1 MKAIIFLL
9 CAMLPLIHCTHK
21 SGEQSREPATVTSS
35 QKRLPNLAQKLPNYE
50 ICQERNQ
57 QKSKMYIEEKIQE
70 LPFDLLKDHTD
81 DWDKSI
87 PIQCIQFAQKNFRG
101 TFAYCKNEDAK
112 PEMGAPRPCLTENYT
127 QLVYNAFHDVKNC
140 FNLDPKNSFL
150 QIMIESGF
158 HINAINKTGFDSG
171 VAQFTK
177 NGIYRVTERNLIDRT
192 RKILLESSNPACQ
205 RIASTMGKLDLD
217 SFSLEKRCSMMAL
230 PQNPYRGFLMHYLHT
245 LRDQIFFKEQLI
257 QLRPQLQEIINDEII
272 EQLVYFAYNR
282 GKTGTLRLLDGY
294 LDNRQ
299 KAGQVVTS
307 DDLNLWANLSQIRS
321 DLKLLPAARAAIKKA
336 KIKKMTFA
344 QYAVLYDQNYLANIS
359 EARDFVRSRFG
370 DQCSF

>member
-9 CAMLPLIHCTHK
+9 CAMLTLIQCAHK
-21 SGEQSREPATVTSS
+21 SNEQSREPAAVTNT
-35 QKRLPNLAQKLPNYE
+35 QKRLPNYE
-50 ICQERNQ
+50 ICQ
-57 QKSKMYIEEKIQE
+57 QKSKMYIEDKILE
-70 LPFDLLKDHTD
+70 LPFDLLKNHND

-101 TFAYCKNEDAK
+101 DFAYCENENAK
-112 PEMGAPRPCLTENYT
+112 PKKGAPRPCLTENYT

-158 HINAINKTGFDSG
+158 HINAFNKTGFDSG

-177 NGIYRVTERNLIDRT
+177 NGIHRVTERNLIDRT
-192 RKILLESSNPACQ
+192 RKILLESSSPACQ

-217 SFSLEKRCSMMAL
+217 SFSLEKRCSMIAL

-257 QLRPQLQEIINDEII
+257 QKRPQLKDLLNYEMI

-282 GKTGTLRLLDGY
+282 GITGTLRLLDGY

-299 KAGQVVTS
+299 KVGQVVTAE
-307 DDLNLWANLSQIRS
+307 DLNLIANLSEIRS
-321 DLKLLPAARAAIKKA
+321 DLKRLPASREAIKKA

>member
-1 MKAIIFLL
+1 
-9 CAMLPLIHCTHK
+9 MLTLIHCAHK
-21 SGEQSREPATVTSS
+21 SHEQSTEQSREPAAVINS
-35 QKRLPNLAQKLPNYE
+35 QKRLPNLAQKLPVYE
-50 ICQERNQ
+50 MCQN
-57 QKSKMYIEEKIQE
+57 KSKLYIEEKIQE
-70 LPFDLLKDHTD
+70 LPFDLLKDHAD

-87 PIQCIQFAQKNFRG
+87 PVQCIQFAQKNFRG
-101 TFAYCKNEDAK
+101 SYAYCENEDAK
-112 PEMGAPRPCLTENYT
+112 PKIGASRPCLTESYT
-127 QLVYNAFHDVKNC
+127 NLVNNAFHDVKNC

-177 NGIYRVTERNLIDRT
+177 NGIYRVTERNLIERT
-192 RKILLESSNPACQ
+192 RKILLESSSPACQ
-205 RIASTMGKLDLD
+205 RVASTMGKLDLD

-257 QLRPQLQEIINDEII
+257 QKRPHLKNILNDEII

-282 GKTGTLRLLDGY
+282 GITGTLRLLDGY

-299 KAGQVVTS
+299 QAGQIITTH
-307 DDLNLWANLSQIRS
+307 DLNLWANLSQIRL

-344 QYAVLYDQNYLANIS
+344 QYAVLYDQNYLANLS
-359 EARDFVRSRFG
+359 EARDFVRSKFG

>member
-1 MKAIIFLL
+1 
-9 CAMLPLIHCTHK
+9 MLTLIQCTHK
-21 SGEQSREPATVTSS
+21 SNQQSREPAAVANT
-35 QKRLPNLAQKLPNYE
+35 QKRLPNLAQKLSNYE
-50 ICQERNQ
+50 ICH
-57 QKSKMYIEEKIQE
+57 QKSKMYIEEKIEE
-70 LPFDLLKDHTD
+70 LPFDLLKDHND

-87 PIQCIQFAQKNFRG
+87 PIQCIQFAQKNFTG
-101 TFAYCKNEDAK
+101 SFAYCANEDAK
-112 PEMGAPRPCLTENYT
+112 PKMGAPRPCLTENYT

-158 HINAINKTGFDSG
+158 HVNAINKTGFDSG

-177 NGIYRVTERNLIDRT
+177 NGIHRVTERNLIDRT
-192 RKILLESSNPACQ
+192 RKILLESSSPSCQ
-205 RIASTMGKLDLD
+205 RIASTMGKLDID

-230 PQNPYRGFLMHYLHT
+230 PQNPYRGFLMYYLHT
-245 LRDQIFFKEQLI
+245 LRDQIFFKEKLVQK
-257 QLRPQLQEIINDEII
+257 RPNLKNILNDEII

-282 GKTGTLRLLDGY
+282 GITGTLRLLDGY
-294 LDNRQ
+294 LNNRG

-359 EARDFVRSRFG
+359 EARDFVRSKFG